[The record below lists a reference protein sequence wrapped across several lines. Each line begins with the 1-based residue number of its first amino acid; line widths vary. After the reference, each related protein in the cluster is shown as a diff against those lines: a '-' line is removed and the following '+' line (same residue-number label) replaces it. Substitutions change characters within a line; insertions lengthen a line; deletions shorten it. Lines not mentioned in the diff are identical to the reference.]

1 MRGTFPLVSGLA
13 SFTAAMRACDPS
25 LEGHA
30 ARVGSHAEA
39 MARRLSWTE
48 DRVDV
53 LRLGAALHD
62 VGKVNLRPGLL
73 QKPGR
78 LDPEELAAIRAHP
91 VEGAWMIAGVQA
103 FEAALPYVLFHHE
116 RWDGTGYPTGRAGYE
131 IPLEGR
137 LLAVADAFDAMTSLR
152 PYRDRLS
159 SDEAAQEVE
168 QCAGSQFDPHLAE
181 IFVEAHAAGEIFTED
196 LVAVAV

>member
-1 MRGTFPLVSGLA
+1 
-13 SFTAAMRACDPS
+13 MRACDSS

-30 ARVGSHAEA
+30 SRVGSHAEA
-39 MARRLSWTE
+39 VAHRLGWSE
-48 DRVDV
+48 DRLRV

-78 LDPEELAAIRAHP
+78 LDPEELSAIRAHP
-91 VEGAWMIAGVQA
+91 VEGAWLIAGIPA
-103 FEAALPYVLFHHE
+103 FEPALPYVLFHHE
-116 RWDGTGYPTGRAGYE
+116 RWDGGGYPTGRSGTE

-137 LLAVADAFDAMTSLR
+137 LLAIADAFDAMTSLR

-159 SDEAAQEVE
+159 SDEAAAEVE
-168 QCAGSQFDPHLAE
+168 RCAGTQFDPTLTQV
-181 IFVEAHAAGEIFTED
+181 FVDAHASGEIVTERI
-196 LVAVAV
+196 VAIAV

>member
-1 MRGTFPLVSGLA
+1 
-13 SFTAAMRACDPS
+13 MRACDSS

-39 MARRLSWTE
+39 MAYRLSWSD
-48 DRVDV
+48 DRLDA

-62 VGKVNLRPGLL
+62 VGKANIRPGLL

-78 LDPEELAAIRAHP
+78 LDPEEVAAIRAHP
-91 VEGAWMIAGVQA
+91 VEGAWMIAGVPA

-116 RWDGTGYPTGRAGYE
+116 RWDGGGYPTGRAGTE
-131 IPLEGR
+131 IPVEGR

-159 SDEAAQEVE
+159 SDEAALEVE
-168 QCAGSQFDPHLAE
+168 RCAGSQFDPALAE
-181 IFVEAHAAGEIFTED
+181 IFVEAHAAGEIFTEGM
-196 LVAVAV
+196 VAVAV